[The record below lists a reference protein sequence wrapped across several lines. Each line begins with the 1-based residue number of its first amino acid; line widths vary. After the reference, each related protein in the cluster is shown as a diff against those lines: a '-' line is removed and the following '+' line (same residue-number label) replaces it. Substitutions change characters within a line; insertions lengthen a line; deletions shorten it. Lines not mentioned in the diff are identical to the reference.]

1 MNMNKEKKRILLVT
15 TDVPA
20 SDRKGWSGIPYSLKN
35 ELVKYYDVDEFCMM
49 KENSLLLRI
58 KRFYLNYIKSRK
70 SRSVFWNA
78 VTGGSS
84 SEDTKNRPVSS
95 SDKSIG
101 SIALHMYAESTAK
114 RLKKALK
121 QNNYD
126 CIVVTHPAGV
136 ASFAT
141 LDTTVPIILYTD
153 AVISKMYSYY
163 WFGISHSVRKE
174 MDSLFEKGMQKS
186 TRIIVTSDWAA
197 RGAKEDYQI
206 TDKVR
211 MIPFGANLED
221 QIGDAVEHE
230 GINLL
235 FVGVEWERK
244 GGQISVDCI
253 RELNRIDQTHHY
265 TLHIVGCDAPY
276 KIEDP
281 NIKMYGFLNRNNETE
296 RNLLNQLRAEAD
308 LFLLPTKA
316 ECSGIVFCE
325 ACAYSLPSLT
335 YDTGGISNYVVNGE
349 NGYRLPL
356 SAGGA
361 DFAKKIRDIINNGDE
376 LTRLKKNARRK
387 YEDDLNWETAGRRI
401 SEVID
406 SIG

>member
-1 MNMNKEKKRILLVT
+1 MNKGRKRILLVT
-15 TDVPA
+15 TEAPA
-20 SDRKGWSGIPYSLKN
+20 SDRKEWSGIPYSLKK

-49 KENSLLLRI
+49 KDNSILLPI
-58 KRFYLNYIKSRK
+58 KRFYVDYIKSRK

-78 VTGGSS
+78 ITGVSS
-84 SEDTKNRPVSS
+84 LPDVQNRRASS

-101 SIALHMYAESTAK
+101 SIALHLYAVSTAK
-114 RLKKALK
+114 RLEKALK
-121 QNNYD
+121 QNTYD
-126 CIVVTHPAGV
+126 CVVVTHPSGV

-141 LDTTVPIILYTD
+141 LDTAVPIILYTD
-153 AVISKMYSYY
+153 AVISDMYSYY

-174 MDSLFEKGMQKS
+174 MDSLFEKGLQKS

-197 RGAKEDYQI
+197 RSAKEDYQI
-206 TDKVR
+206 GEDKVSI
-211 MIPFGANLED
+211 IPFGANLED

-244 GGQISVDCI
+244 GGQIAVDCI
-253 RELNRIDQTHHY
+253 RELNRIDRTHHY
-265 TLHIVGCDAPY
+265 TLHIAGCDSPY

-281 NIKMYGFLNRNNETE
+281 NIKIYGFLNRNNESE
-296 RNLLNQLRAEAD
+296 RSLLNRLRSEAD
-308 LFLLPTKA
+308 LFLLPTRA

-335 YDTGGISNYVVNGE
+335 YDTGGISNYVINGE

-356 SAGGA
+356 SADGT
-361 DFAKKIRDIINNGDE
+361 DFAKKIREIINNGDE
-376 LTRLKKNARRK
+376 LSRLKKNALRK
-387 YEDDLNWETAGRRI
+387 YENDLNWETAGRRI